1 MSGVERWSEGQAWD
15 WARARGWQ
23 LGCNFVPST
32 AVNSTEQW
40 QAETFD
46 PDTVDRE
53 LGWAADLGLTAV
65 RINLQYLVHEADPDG
80 HLDRLDRF
88 FTIAARHGI
97 AVMPVLFDD
106 CAFSGK
112 QPYLG
117 VQDEPVP
124 GVHNSGWTPSPGHAI
139 VADSALWAGPERYV
153 REVIDAFRGDERVL
167 AWDLY
172 NEPGNH
178 HMLEKSAGLLNACFD
193 WARAVAPSQPLTA
206 GLWYS
211 ATLATIPAAADAA
224 LRRLGASCCALSDV
238 ISFHNYDGMESLQQL
253 VTELRAYNRP
263 LLCTEWLRRCEYLP
277 EPRPVEALSLMETHL
292 PYFHAEQISC
302 FNWGLVNGRQQT
314 HFPWDSRPG
323 TLPPD
328 VWFHDLLD
336 ANGVPHRSEEVDLLR
351 QYSPRRA
358 VAIP

>member
-1 MSGVERWSEGQAWD
+1 MAGGERWSEEEAWE

-23 LGCNFVPST
+23 LGCNYVPST
-32 AVNSTEQW
+32 AINSTEQW
-40 QAETFD
+40 QMETFD
-46 PDTVDRE
+46 PNTIDRE
-53 LGWAADLGLTAV
+53 LGWAADLGLTGV
-65 RINLQYLVHEADPDG
+65 RINLQYLVHEADPAG
-80 HLDRLDRF
+80 HLDRLDQF

-139 VADSALWAGPERYV
+139 VADPSRWAGPERYV
-153 REVIDAFRGDERVL
+153 REVVGAFRDDDRVL

-178 HMLEKSAGLLNACFD
+178 GMLETSAGLLRACFG

-206 GLWYS
+206 GLWFS
-211 ATLATIPAAADAA
+211 VAPATALSEADAA
-224 LRRLGASCCALSDV
+224 LQRLSATCCALSDV
-238 ISFHNYDGMESLQQL
+238 ISFHNYEGLAPLQAMVGALQ
-253 VTELRAYNRP
+253 AHNRP
-263 LLCTEWLRRCEYLP
+263 LLCTEWLRRSEFLP
-277 EPRPVEALSLMETHL
+277 EPRPTTALSLMETHL

-302 FNWGLVNGRQQT
+302 FSWGLVNGRQQT
-314 HFPWDSRPG
+314 HFPWHSRPG
-323 TLPPD
+323 TPPPA

-336 ANGVPHRSEEVDLLR
+336 ANGKPHRPDEAELLR
-351 QYSPRRA
+351 RYSPRQTAA
-358 VAIP
+358 VA